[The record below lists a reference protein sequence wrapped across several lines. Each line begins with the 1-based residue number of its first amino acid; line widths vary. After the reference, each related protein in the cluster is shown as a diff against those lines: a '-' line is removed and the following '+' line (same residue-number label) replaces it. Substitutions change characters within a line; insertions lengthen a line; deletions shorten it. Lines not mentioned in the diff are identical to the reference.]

1 MYLNEKKL
9 IYRELARLMHDVD
22 RCPDESIKKHI
33 HQDIVLLKKAIHFKA
48 KK

>member
-9 IYRELARLMHDVD
+9 IYRELARLMHDFD
-22 RCPDESIKKHI
+22 RCSEESIKKHI
-33 HQDIVLLKKAIHFKA
+33 NADIALLKQAIHYKA

>member
-9 IYRELARLMHDVD
+9 IYRELARLMHDFD

-33 HQDIVLLKKAIHFKA
+33 TQDIALLNEAIQYKVKK
-48 KK
+48 